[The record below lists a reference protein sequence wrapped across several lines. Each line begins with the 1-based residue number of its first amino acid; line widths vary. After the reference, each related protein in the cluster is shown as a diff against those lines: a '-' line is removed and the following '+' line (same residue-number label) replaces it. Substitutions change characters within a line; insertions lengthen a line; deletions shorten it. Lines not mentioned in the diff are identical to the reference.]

1 MTVKN
6 TEISARVAEMINKL
20 GISPNSFAKELGYSR
35 AQTLYDIMNGK
46 SAPSYDFFKK
56 VAIAEI
62 SAKVNI
68 EWLLTGEGEMLK
80 GDTQTA
86 CSVPSGIRAG
96 IPLIPFNAMAG
107 ALRGEQSAMD
117 YECEHYVVP
126 DFRNADFMMHISGD
140 SMVPTFQSGDIV
152 ACQRVPMSG
161 LFFQWNR
168 PYILDTDQGAII
180 KRVKPG
186 SDSSHVLIVS
196 DNREYDAF
204 ELEYSQIHAVALV
217 LGIIRLE

>member
-1 MTVKN
+1 MGNILSRIKEIADNESIT
-6 TEISARVAEMINKL
+6 ISALERTIGASKGVL
-20 GISPNSFAKELGYSR
+20 SR
-35 AQTLYDIMNGK
+35 ALNNNTDIQAKWIESIVENYPQY
-46 SAPSYDFFKK
+46 S
-56 VAIAEI
+56 I
-62 SAKVNI
+62 S
-68 EWLLTGEGEMLK
+68 WLITGEGEMLK
-80 GDTQTA
+80 GDTQAA

>member
-1 MTVKN
+1 MLKKDILNAIIEHYADGKN
-6 TEISARVAEMINKL
+6 TL
-20 GISPNSFAKELGYSR
+20 FAKKIGV
-35 AQTLYDIMNGK
+35 APQTVSTWLARNTFDFDIIYAKCEGIN
-46 SAPSYDFFKK
+46 ADFLF
-56 VAIAEI
+56 
-62 SAKVNI
+62 
-68 EWLLTGEGEMLK
+68 TGEGEILK

>member
-1 MTVKN
+1 MGNILSRIKEIADNESVT
-6 TEISARVAEMINKL
+6 ISALERTIGASKGVL
-20 GISPNSFAKELGYSR
+20 SR
-35 AQTLYDIMNGK
+35 ALNNNTDIQAKWIESIVENYPQY
-46 SAPSYDFFKK
+46 S
-56 VAIAEI
+56 I
-62 SAKVNI
+62 S
-68 EWLLTGEGEMLK
+68 WLITGEGEMLK
-80 GDTQTA
+80 GDTQAA

-107 ALRGEQSAMD
+107 ALRGEQNVMD

>member
-80 GDTQTA
+80 SDTQAA
-86 CSVPSGIRAG
+86 CPVPSGIRAG

-107 ALRGEQSAMD
+107 ALRGEQNAMD

-152 ACQRVPMSG
+152 ACH
-161 LFFQWNR
+161 
-168 PYILDTDQGAII
+168 ILDTDQGAII

>member
-1 MTVKN
+1 MQKKYMLDAL
-6 TEISARVAEMINKL
+6 ISHYANGKKADFAKKL
-20 GISPNSFAKELGYSR
+20 GITPQAITTWYSR
-35 AQTLYDIMNGK
+35 NTFDTPLIY
-46 SAPSYDFFKK
+46 
-56 VAIAEI
+56 
-62 SAKVNI
+62 AKC
-68 EWLLTGEGEMLK
+68 EDLDAHWLLTGEGEMLK
-80 GDTQTA
+80 SDTQAA
-86 CSVPSGIRAG
+86 CPVPSGIRAG

-107 ALRGEQSAMD
+107 ALRGEQNAMD

-168 PYILDTDQGAII
+168 PYILDTAQGAII

-204 ELEYSQIHAVALV
+204 ELEYSQIYAVALV

>member
-1 MTVKN
+1 MVLNRLKKY
-6 TEISARVAEMINKL
+6 IDSK
-20 GISPNSFAKELGYSR
+20 GISVSAFEKSIGMSNASF
-35 AQTLYDIMNGK
+35 GK
-46 SAPSYDFFKK
+46 SLKNGG
-56 VAIAEI
+56 AIGSDKLE
-62 SAKVNI
+62 NI
-68 EWLLTGEGEMLK
+68 LRIYSDLNPIWLLTGEDEMLK
-80 GDTQTA
+80 DDTQAA

-107 ALRGEQSAMD
+107 ALRGEQNAMD

>member
-1 MTVKN
+1 MKEYLKELKAHLKKIGVTQEN
-6 TEISARVAEMINKL
+6 L
-20 GISPNSFAKELGYSR
+20 AKELGCNQSFVSG
-35 AQTLYDIMNGK
+35 IFSGSK
-46 SAPSYDFFKK
+46 
-56 VAIAEI
+56 AIPDNALLLFSDNYNI
-62 SAKVNI
+62 SLR
-68 EWLLTGEGEMLK
+68 WLLTGEGSMRK
-80 GDTQTA
+80 DDTQTA

>member
-1 MTVKN
+1 MGNILSRIKEIADNESVT
-6 TEISARVAEMINKL
+6 ISALERTIGASKGVL
-20 GISPNSFAKELGYSR
+20 SR
-35 AQTLYDIMNGK
+35 ALNNNTDIQAKWIESIVENYPQY
-46 SAPSYDFFKK
+46 S
-56 VAIAEI
+56 I
-62 SAKVNI
+62 S
-68 EWLLTGEGEMLK
+68 WLITGEGEMLK
-80 GDTQTA
+80 GDTQAA

-107 ALRGEQSAMD
+107 ALRGEQNAMD

-196 DNREYDAF
+196 DNRDYDAF

>member
-1 MTVKN
+1 MVLNRLKKY
-6 TEISARVAEMINKL
+6 IDSK
-20 GISPNSFAKELGYSR
+20 GISVSAFEKSIGMSNASF
-35 AQTLYDIMNGK
+35 GK
-46 SAPSYDFFKK
+46 SLKNGG
-56 VAIAEI
+56 AIGSDKLE
-62 SAKVNI
+62 NI
-68 EWLLTGEGEMLK
+68 LRIYSDLNPIWLLTGEDEMLK
-80 GDTQTA
+80 GDTQAA

-96 IPLIPFNAMAG
+96 IPLMPFSAMAG
-107 ALRGEQSAMD
+107 ALRGEQNAMD

>member
-1 MTVKN
+1 MGNILSRIKEIADNESVT
-6 TEISARVAEMINKL
+6 ISALERTIGASKGVL
-20 GISPNSFAKELGYSR
+20 SR
-35 AQTLYDIMNGK
+35 ALNNNTDIQAKWIESIVENYPQY
-46 SAPSYDFFKK
+46 S
-56 VAIAEI
+56 I
-62 SAKVNI
+62 S
-68 EWLLTGEGEMLK
+68 WLITGEGEMLK
-80 GDTQTA
+80 GDTQAA

-107 ALRGEQSAMD
+107 ALRGEQNAMD

>member
-1 MTVKN
+1 MGNILSRIKEIADNESVT
-6 TEISARVAEMINKL
+6 ISALERTIGASKGVL
-20 GISPNSFAKELGYSR
+20 SR
-35 AQTLYDIMNGK
+35 ALNNNTDIQAKWIESIVENYPQY
-46 SAPSYDFFKK
+46 S
-56 VAIAEI
+56 I
-62 SAKVNI
+62 S
-68 EWLLTGEGEMLK
+68 WLITGEGEMLK
-80 GDTQTA
+80 GDTQAA